1 MNKSKPLSSRYIR
14 SVGAYLPI
22 TRLSRKAASTALR
35 WSGLPGPRDGHRA
48 VAGWDEDALTLALE
62 GARGARSGAVLREL
76 IFAST
81 SAYFTERSQSALL
94 AEALALPSETR
105 TLDVAGSRRCGTTAL
120 LRALEGESDILVA
133 AGEKRETQA
142 GSPQNLLYGDGGA
155 ACQVGG
161 EGGAL
166 FRGGASMSADFVDVY
181 ASRDHPTP
189 YGYEERFV
197 RDTAVASILAPTI
210 RAACDKAG
218 IAPSD
223 LAFAAVVEPVAG
235 VYALLARTLGL
246 SAPNLATGLAAQ
258 AGDLG
263 AAHPL
268 FAMGLAFAQARIG
281 DLVLVAGFGS
291 GCDALIFEV
300 RGEVAGA
307 AAAAAALGQGVVST
321 DYVRFLSLAGE
332 VDLAWGM
339 RAETELKGQATV
351 LERIGRD
358 VIGFIGG
365 RDSLGNVQ
373 FPKSR
378 IPVNPSI
385 KGPETLIDVRL
396 ADLPATIVSATND
409 RLNYSPD
416 PPFAFGLVQFENGA
430 RVMMEFTD
438 RGPAGFSVGDAVSM
452 RFRIKGIDRRRG
464 FRNYFW
470 KAAQSDRPT
479 LEG

>member
-1 MNKSKPLSSRYIR
+1 MSSRHIH
-14 SVGAYLPI
+14 SVGGYLPI
-22 TRLSRKAASTALR
+22 TRLSRKAASAALS
-35 WSGLPGPRDGHRA
+35 WSGLPGPRDGYRA
-48 VAGWDEDALTLALE
+48 VAGWDEDALTLAVE
-62 GARGARSGAVLREL
+62 GARGARRSAEPREV

-94 AEALALPSETR
+94 VEALALPPTTR
-105 TLDVAGSRRCGTTAL
+105 TLDVAGSRRCATTAL
-120 LRALEGESDILVA
+120 LRALEGEGGVLICS
-133 AGEKRETQA
+133 GENRDTRA
-142 GSPQNLLYGDGGA
+142 GSPHSLLYGDGGA
-155 ACQVGG
+155 ACQVGD

-197 RDTAVASILAPTI
+197 RDTAVAAILAPTI
-210 RAACDKAG
+210 RIACDKAG

-223 LAFAAVVEPVAG
+223 IAFAAVVEPAAG
-235 VYALLARTLGL
+235 VYALLAKTLGL
-246 SAPNLATGLAAQ
+246 SAPNLATELATQ

-268 FAMGLAFAQARIG
+268 FAMGLAFGRAEVG

-291 GCDALIFEV
+291 GCDVLIFEIQ
-300 RGEVAGA
+300 GEVAGA
-307 AAAAAALGQGVVST
+307 AAVADLLTQGVASA

-332 VDLAWGM
+332 IDLAWGM

-358 VIGFIGG
+358 IIGFIGG

-378 IPVNPSI
+378 MPVNPGI
-385 KGPETLIDVRL
+385 EGPETLTDVRL
-396 ADLPATIVSATND
+396 ADLDATIISATND
-409 RLNYSPD
+409 RLNFSPD
-416 PPFAFGLVQFENGA
+416 PPFAFGLVQFGNGA

-438 RGPAGFSVGDAVSM
+438 RGPAGFSVGDSVSM
-452 RFRIKGIDRRRG
+452 RFRIKGVDHRRG
-464 FRNYFW
+464 FRTYFW
-470 KAAQSDRPT
+470 KAAQRDRPT
-479 LEG
+479 LEV